1 MQLGNQA
8 TSAVEK
14 TQVDGMRARLRTPTP
29 TAEAGRAG
37 SRVDRWLPKLVLG
50 PTFLAI
56 LIFVYGFILWT
67 IYMSFSASRL
77 VPDYRFVGFAQYVRL
92 WSIPD
97 WYTSLNNMFVF
108 SGLYITASIIIGGM
122 LAIFLD
128 QRVRGEGFIRAIY
141 LYPMALS
148 FIVTGTA
155 WKWIFNPGLG
165 IEKFVIDLG
174 FTTFTFDWIVNRQY
188 VMYTLVVAAVWQA
201 SGFVMA
207 LFLAALRG
215 IDQEIVRAAQI
226 DGASMPR
233 IYVRIIIPMLR
244 PVFLSAVVV
253 LAHLAIKSFDLVVA
267 MTSGG
272 PGTASMLPANF
283 MYEMTFRRNQLGV
296 GAASAVMMLVTVF
309 AIIVP
314 YFYSELRKKA

>member
-1 MQLGNQA
+1 MTEIGQTMGA
-8 TSAVEK
+8 TAPATDPVPRNRIGSPLQRWVPKVVLA
-14 TQVDGMRARLRTPTP
+14 P
-29 TAEAGRAG
+29 TA
-37 SRVDRWLPKLVLG
+37 
-50 PTFLAI
+50 LAI
-56 LIFVYGFILWT
+56 GVFVYGFILWT
-67 IYMSFSASRL
+67 IYISFSASRL
-77 VPDYRFVGFAQYVRL
+77 VPDYRFAGVAQYRRL
-92 WSIPD
+92 WLTPD
-97 WYTSLNNMFVF
+97 WYTSLENMFVF
-108 SGLYITASIIIGGM
+108 GALYIGISIVVGGT

-128 QRVRGEGFIRAIY
+128 QRIRGEGVIRAIY

-155 WKWIFNPGLG
+155 WKWILNPGLG
-165 IEKFVIDLG
+165 IEKFMRDMG
-174 FTTFTFDWIVNRQY
+174 FSTFSFDWIVNREF
-188 VMYTLVVAAVWQA
+188 VIYTLVIAAVWQA

-207 LFLAALRG
+207 LFLAALRSV
-215 IDQEIVRAAQI
+215 DQDIIRAAHI
-226 DGASMPR
+226 DGASLPR
-233 IYVRIIIPMLR
+233 TYFHIVIPIIR

-296 GAASAVMMLVTVF
+296 GAASAVMMLITVF

-314 YFYSELRKKA
+314 YFYSELRRKA

>member
-1 MQLGNQA
+1 MTSFEQPIGQDEKALA
-8 TSAVEK
+8 TAALPAS
-14 TQVDGMRARLRTPTP
+14 L
-29 TAEAGRAG
+29 G
-37 SRVDRWLPKLVLG
+37 SRIDGSFERLLPRLVLA
-50 PTFLAI
+50 PTVLAI
-56 LIFVYGFILWT
+56 GVFVYGFILWT
-67 IYMSFSASRL
+67 IYISFSASRL
-77 VPDYRFVGFAQYVRL
+77 VPDYRFAGIAQHRRL
-92 WSIPD
+92 WLIPD
-97 WYTSLNNMFVF
+97 WYTSLGNMFVF
-108 SGLYITASIIIGGM
+108 GGLYIGISIVIGGL

-128 QRVRGEGFIRAIY
+128 QRIRGEGFIRAIY

-165 IEKFVIDLG
+165 LEKFVRDLG
-174 FTTFTFDWIVNRQY
+174 FSTFSFDWIVNRDF
-188 VMYTLVVAAVWQA
+188 VIYTLVIAAVWQA

-215 IDQEIVRAAQI
+215 VDQDIIRAAHI
-226 DGASMPR
+226 DGASLPR
-233 IYVRIIIPMLR
+233 TYVHIIIPMIR
-244 PVFLSAVVV
+244 PVFLSAIVV

-314 YFYSELRKKA
+314 YFYSELRRKA